1 MANQLSKAS
10 SPYLLQHKDN
20 PVHWHEWNE
29 EALSKAKNE
38 NKPLLISIGYAAC
51 HWCHVMAHESFEDE
65 NVASLMNEHF
75 ICIKVDREERPD
87 IDQIYMDA
95 AQILTGRGGW
105 PLNAFALPDGRPF
118 YAATY
123 FPKDNWKK
131 ILGNIAKVYDKQYN
145 QLLDTAEK
153 LTEGIR
159 TIDEITPQ
167 QSTDSVVSKT
177 EYETLFQSWQKFLD
191 DEHGGFKGAPKFP
204 MANTWLFPL
213 QYYVLTGDK
222 AALKAVQHTLDHM
235 SFGGIYDQI
244 GGGFSRYAVDGVWF
258 APHFEKML
266 YDNALL
272 IELYAE
278 AYRIQPDQHYKNIII
293 ESIDFVKRE
302 LMDEN
307 KAFWA
312 SLDADSEGEEGKFY
326 TWTYDELLEVLN
338 SEDLTFVEKFYNIK
352 RKGNWENGRN
362 ILFTKSRPEDF
373 ALNNDESPA
382 EFYAQLKKIKTEL
395 FQTRSKRER
404 PALDDKVL
412 TSWNAMML
420 KALVQTYK
428 AFGRSE
434 DLQLAEQNTEF
445 LLKTMKTKDGRLFRN
460 YKNGK
465 ASISGFLDDYA
476 FLVEALIELYQVTFS
491 KEYLDNARDLAE
503 ICIEDFQDDR
513 SGLFFY
519 TSNKGEQ
526 LIAKKIEINDNVI
539 PASNAVLAKSLFLL
553 GRYFDE
559 ESYTKTSEHMLAQ
572 VKTKLHKSGPYHAA
586 WQILA
591 GWMTHPFYEVAIMGE
606 DAQDFALEMQRHY
619 KANAIYLGGSSENL
633 DLLKGKKP
641 SESAKSKTLIYVCV
655 HKSCQQPMTN
665 PKDAL
670 ALLENTN

>member
-159 TIDEITPQ
+159 TIDEIMPQ

-177 EYETLFQSWQKFLD
+177 DYKTLFQSWQKFLD

-213 QYYVLTGDK
+213 QYYVLTGETE
-222 AALKAVQHTLDHM
+222 ALKAVQHTLDHM

-278 AYRIQPDQHYKNIII
+278 AYRIQPHEHYKNIII

-352 RKGNWENGRN
+352 RRGNWENGRN

-382 EFYAQLKKIKTEL
+382 EFYEEFKKIKANL

-428 AFGRSE
+428 ALGRSE
-434 DLQLAEQNTEF
+434 DLQLAEQNAEF
-445 LLKTMKTKDGRLFRN
+445 LLNTMKVKDGRLFRN
-460 YKNGK
+460 YKNRK
-465 ASISGFLDDYA
+465 TSISGFLDDYA
-476 FLVEALIELYQVTFS
+476 FLMEALIDLYQVTFD
-491 KEYLDNARDLAE
+491 KKYLDNARSLAE
-503 ICIEDFQDDR
+503 ICIEDFQDER

-553 GRYFDE
+553 GRYFNE
-559 ESYTKTSEHMLAQ
+559 ESYMKISEHMLAQ
-572 VKTKLHKSGPYHAA
+572 VKPKLQKSGPYHAA
-586 WQILA
+586 WQMLA

-606 DAQDFALEMQRHY
+606 KAQVYALEMQRHY
-619 KANAIYLGGSSENL
+619 KTNAIYLGGNTENL
-633 DLLKGKKP
+633 DLLKGKTP
-641 SESAKSKTLIYVCV
+641 QKSSSDTLIYVCV
-655 HKSCQQPMTN
+655 HKTCQQPMTN

-670 ALLENTN
+670 ALLGNTN